1 MTRVVTATYRLQ
13 LRREF
18 PLSAARERVRY
29 FEQLGVSHL
38 YLSPVLA
45 ARTGSAH
52 GYDVIDPARVNP
64 ELGTE
69 DDLRALAADLHAVGM
84 GIILDIVPNHMAAS
98 EQNPY
103 WDNVLERG
111 RESRYAEWFDID
123 WEAPRAKNRVLLP
136 VLGDEI
142 DTVLERGELKFHIRD
157 SGSRIAYFDKTFP
170 LDPSTLPTEVQ
181 LAQWDP
187 SGRGAA
193 EEWSSGGG
201 GEGRERLRE
210 LLDAQNYRLLFW
222 RRGSEINYRRFF
234 DINDLVAVRVESES
248 VFEATHRLVF
258 DWIRDGVLDGLRID
272 HIDGLRDPAAYL
284 ARLRQRVDALRHA
297 SAPARVP
304 IVVEKILSGDEELP
318 RSWPV
323 DGTTGYDFMTDVEDL
338 FLDAAGYA
346 SLEANY
352 RALRHNPELRFRAVA
367 HDGKRRALRGPLAAD
382 VLRAAR
388 LARAWRP
395 SDLTVQ
401 EIGDAIVELM
411 VRLEVYRTY
420 VSTPGVIDDA
430 DRKVLGHALAEA
442 RASAAVSADALQLI
456 EDAFRAPPSPGD
468 SLRTELVARIQ
479 QTSGPAT
486 AKGVE
491 DTALYVYVPLA
502 SRNEVGGEPDRS
514 LENAADRV
522 HDRNAKRARDW
533 PRTLLATD
541 THDTKRS
548 ADLRARLGMLTTMP
562 DEWARH
568 IGRWRRLNKPR
579 RRVVRGR
586 LTPDTNAEYLYY
598 QTVFGMWPA
607 PRPQRRADDLP
618 SREWLDAARQRLVEY
633 MRKAAREAKTRTS
646 WTERDPQ
653 YEKALLEF
661 VSKTLTSHEDAH
673 FLPDLARLTA
683 RAATPGFQA
692 ALARVILHFTAPGI
706 PDIYQGSELWSF
718 TLVDPDNR
726 RPVDF
731 DLRAKLLHEIA
742 AGDAPADSRACLE
755 HVHENSAKLAVVAR
769 LLRVRREHP
778 SLFTEGDY
786 VALVFSGVGGQAFAF
801 SRRWQNERCIVIA
814 RTRFGREGS
823 GEEAVKLQLSHEL
836 AGRWTSVLT
845 SRPIDLVDDAQ
856 RGGIPLETLLPDGL
870 SCELFIRSEG

>member
-1 MTRVVTATYRLQ
+1 MTRLVTATYRLQ

-29 FEQLGVSHL
+29 FERLGVSHL

-45 ARTGSAH
+45 ARRGSAH
-52 GYDVIDPARVNP
+52 GYDVIDPTRVNP

-69 DDLRALAADLHAVGM
+69 DDLRGLAADLHEAGM

-111 RESRYAEWFDID
+111 LESRYAEWFDID
-123 WEAPRAKNRVLLP
+123 WEAPRVKNRVQLP
-136 VLGDEI
+136 VLGDEF
-142 DTVLERGELKFHIRD
+142 DKVLERGELKLHVRD

-170 LDPSTLPTEVQ
+170 LDPATLPKEVQ

-193 EEWSSGGG
+193 EEWASGAA
-201 GEGRERLRE
+201 GRERLRE
-210 LLDAQNYRLLFW
+210 LLDTQHYRLVFW
-222 RRGSEINYRRFF
+222 RRGAEINYRRFF
-234 DINDLVAVRVESES
+234 DINDLVGVRVESES
-248 VFEATHRLVF
+248 VCEATHRLVF

-272 HIDGLRDPAAYL
+272 HVDGLRDPAAYL
-284 ARLRQRVDALRHA
+284 ARLRERVDALRHA
-297 SAPARVP
+297 DAPARVP

-346 SLEANY
+346 AIEANY
-352 RALRHNPELRFRAVA
+352 RALRHNPEMRFRAIA
-367 HDGKRRALRGPLAAD
+367 HEGKRRALKGPLASD
-382 VLRAAR
+382 VLRTAR

-395 SDLTVQ
+395 TDLTVQ
-401 EIGDAIVELM
+401 EIGDAIVELI

-420 VSTPGVIDDA
+420 VSTPGVLDDA
-430 DRKVLGHALAEA
+430 DSKVLERALAEA
-442 RASAAVSADALQLI
+442 RAAGDVNTDALQLI

-468 SLRTELVARIQ
+468 AIRAELVARIQ

-491 DTALYVYVPLA
+491 DTALYIYVPLA
-502 SRNEVGGEPDRS
+502 SRNEVGGEPDRP
-514 LENAADRV
+514 LENASARV
-522 HDRNAKRARDW
+522 HERNAKRARDW
-533 PRTLLATD
+533 SRTLLATD

-548 ADLRARLGMLTTMP
+548 ADLRARLGVLTTMP

-568 IGRWRRLNKPR
+568 VSRWRRLNKSNR
-579 RRVVRGR
+579 QVIRGR

-618 SREWLDAARQRLVEY
+618 SREWLEAARQRLVEY

-646 WTERDPQ
+646 WREIDPQ
-653 YEKALLEF
+653 YENALLDF
-661 VSKTLTSHEDAH
+661 VSRTLTPQEETH

-683 RAATPGFQA
+683 RAAMAGFQSA
-692 ALARVILHFTAPGI
+692 IARVMLQFTSPGI

-731 DLRAKLLHEIA
+731 DLRAKLLDEMA
-742 AGDAPADSRACLE
+742 APDADGTCDIRASLQPLPD
-755 HVHENSAKLAVVAR
+755 NRAKLALVAR
-769 LLRVRREHP
+769 LLRVRRDHP

-786 VALVFSGVGGQAFAF
+786 VPLVFSGASAQSFAF
-801 SRRWQNERCIVIA
+801 SRRWQNDRCMVIA
-814 RTRFGREGS
+814 RTRFGWEGS
-823 GEEAVKLQLSHEL
+823 EEQAARLLLSHDL

-845 SRPIDLVDDAQ
+845 SRSIDL
-856 RGGIPLETLLPDGL
+856 
-870 SCELFIRSEG
+870 

>member
-18 PLSAARERVRY
+18 PLSAARERITY
-29 FEQLGVSHL
+29 FERLGVSHL

-69 DDLRALAADLHAVGM
+69 DDLRALAADLHGAGM

-111 RESRYAEWFDID
+111 PESRWAEWFDID
-123 WEAPRAKNRVLLP
+123 WEAPRARNRVLLP
-136 VLGDEI
+136 VLADEI
-142 DTVLERGELKFHIRD
+142 DKVLERGELKLHVRD
-157 SGSRIAYFDKTFP
+157 SGSRLAYFDKTFP
-170 LDPSTLPTEVQ
+170 LDPATLPKEVQ

-193 EEWSSGGG
+193 EEWAKGRG
-201 GEGRERLRE
+201 GRERLRA
-210 LLDAQNYRLLFW
+210 LLDAQNYRLVFW
-222 RRGSEINYRRFF
+222 RRGTEINYRRFF

-248 VFEATHRLVF
+248 VFDATHRLVL
-258 DWIRDGVLDGLRID
+258 DWIRDGVVDGLRID
-272 HIDGLRDPAAYL
+272 HVDGLRDPAAYL
-284 ARLRQRVDALRHA
+284 ALLRERVDALRHA
-297 SAPARVP
+297 DAPARVP

-318 RSWPV
+318 QAWPV

-338 FLDAAGYA
+338 FLDAEGYA
-346 SLEANY
+346 ALEANY
-352 RALRHNPELRFRAVA
+352 RALRHNPELRFRAIA
-367 HDGKRRALRGPLAAD
+367 HEGKRRALKGPLASD

-395 SDLTVQ
+395 TDVSLQ
-401 EIGDAIVELM
+401 QIGDAIVELI

-420 VSTPGVIDDA
+420 VSTPGVVDEA
-430 DRKVLGHALAEA
+430 DSRVLEHALTEA
-442 RASAAVSADALQLI
+442 RAAGDVNADALQLI
-456 EDAFRAPPSPGD
+456 EDAFRAPPSPSD
-468 SLRTELVARIQ
+468 RIRAELVARIQ
-479 QTSGPAT
+479 QASGPAT

-491 DTALYVYVPLA
+491 DTALYIYVPLA
-502 SRNEVGGEPDRS
+502 SRNEVGGEPDRP
-514 LENAADRV
+514 LDRAAERV
-522 HDRNAKRARDW
+522 HERNAKRARDW

-548 ADLRARLGMLTTMP
+548 ADLRARLGVLTTMP

-568 IGRWRRLNKPR
+568 VGRWRRLNKPH

-646 WTERDPQ
+646 WTESDPQ
-653 YEKALLEF
+653 YEQALLEF
-661 VSKTLTSHEDAH
+661 VSKTLTPHEDAH

-683 RAATPGFQA
+683 RAATSGLQS
-692 ALARVILHFTAPGI
+692 ALARVMLHFTAPGI

-731 DLRAKLLHEIA
+731 DLRAKLLDDIAPRAA
-742 AGDAPADSRACLE
+742 AGTSDVRAFLE
-755 HVHENSAKLAVVAR
+755 HLHDNRAKLALVAR
-769 LLRVRREHP
+769 LLRVRRDHP
-778 SLFTEGDY
+778 LLFTEGDY
-786 VALVFSGVGGQAFAF
+786 VPLVFSGVSAQAFAF
-801 SRRWQNERCIVIA
+801 SRAWQKERCIVIA
-814 RTRFGREGS
+814 RTRFGREGTA
-823 GEEAVKLQLSHEL
+823 EEAARLLLSHEL

-845 SRPIDLVDDAQ
+845 SRSIDLVGDTP
-856 RGGIPLETLLPDGL
+856 REGIPLETLLPDGL
-870 SCELFIRSEG
+870 SCELFMRTEG